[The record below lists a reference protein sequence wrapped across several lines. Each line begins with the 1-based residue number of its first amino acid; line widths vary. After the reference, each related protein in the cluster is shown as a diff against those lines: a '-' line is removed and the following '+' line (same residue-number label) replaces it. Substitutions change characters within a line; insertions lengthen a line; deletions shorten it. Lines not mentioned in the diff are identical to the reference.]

1 MHISIKLA
9 VFELAYPLRPNPFIC
24 DDINNDCSKRGIKI
38 ITAKGSVGTIVG
50 ETNPLSFKF
59 LINKEVGR
67 GTYIKAKADGREWTL
82 AQVDDIK
89 RSNSAYSVSQLND
102 AARNYD
108 SREMMIAEAR
118 VIGVGGAGKL
128 HLPTSPARPG
138 DPVFIADEKLIKA
151 TLGLAKG
158 DMYVG
163 MLRGYDIRV
172 ELDANT
178 LVQKHCSVLAK
189 TGSGKSYTAAVIL
202 EELLE
207 RKVALL
213 IIDPHGEYASMK
225 ESNSVGDFS
234 RYRVKPRG
242 YDVTVY
248 TPGEMAMNPR
258 ADRPFRFNGLN
269 LSAREV
275 SRMIPHES
283 ASSGQ
288 LGLLYEA
295 IAAIRSE
302 TDSYTLE
309 DIIEQ
314 VVRSNSKSKWNLVGQ
329 LESLLDLGLFS
340 GTETPAE
347 ELLRPGRAA
356 VIDMTGILPEL
367 QAMIVSRL
375 LTDIFEARKRRLIS
389 PGMVVVEEAHNYIPE
404 RGTGTAASTN
414 IVRTIA
420 AEGRKFGLGLMV
432 ISQRPARVDK
442 NVISQCNTQIIMR
455 VTNPNDLK
463 ALSKGLEGMTTELEE
478 EIKRL
483 PAGVAMVVSNE
494 IERPITVN
502 VRPRKSRHGGVST
515 QIVIKEKAA
524 GKPAPGRMATERA
537 VMSKTRAAPAK
548 APGGHRPPAAEKK
561 SAASL
566 LKKVFGARRA

>member
-1 MHISIKLA
+1 MMSINKA
-9 VFELAYPLRPNPFIC
+9 EI
-24 DDINNDCSKRGIKI
+24 
-38 ITAKGSVGTIVG
+38 GTIVG
-50 ETNPLSFKF
+50 ETNPLAFKF

-67 GTYIKAKADGREWTL
+67 GTYVKARTDGGKDWIL
-82 AQVDDIK
+82 AQVEDVK
-89 RSNSAYSVSQLND
+89 RSNSAYSVSQLSD
-102 AARNYD
+102 GARNYD

-118 VIGVGGAGKL
+118 VIGVGKSGKL
-128 HLPTSPARPG
+128 QLPTSPARPG

-151 TLGLAKG
+151 TLGLARG
-158 DMYVG
+158 DMYIG
-163 MLRGYDIRV
+163 MLRGYDIPV

-207 RKVALL
+207 RRVSLL

-225 ESNSVGDFS
+225 EANHVGDFS
-234 RYRVKPRG
+234 RFRVKPKG

-258 ADRPFRFNGLN
+258 ANRPFRFNGLN

-275 SRMIPHES
+275 AKMIAHES
-283 ASSGQ
+283 SSGQ

-295 IAAIRSE
+295 ISALKSE
-302 TDSYTLE
+302 TDVYGLE

-340 GTETPAE
+340 GTETPID
-347 ELLRPGRAA
+347 ELLRPGKAA

-367 QAMIVSRL
+367 QSMIVSRL

-389 PGMVVVEEAHNYIPE
+389 PGMVVIEEAHNYIPE
-404 RGTGTAASTN
+404 RGTGNAASTN

-463 ALSKGLEGMTTELEE
+463 ALSKGLEGMTGELEE

-483 PAGVAMVVSNE
+483 PPGVAMLVSNE

-515 QIVIKEKAA
+515 QIVIKDEALAA
-524 GKPAPGRMATERA
+524 PKRATRRNERA
-537 VMSKTRAAPAK
+537 STL
-548 APGGHRPPAAEKK
+548 PPAVVEPRPIRKK
-561 SAASL
+561 KAGGL
-566 LKKVFGARRA
+566 LEKVFGPRGA

>member
-1 MHISIKLA
+1 MMSI
-9 VFELAYPLRPNPFIC
+9 
-24 DDINNDCSKRGIKI
+24 
-38 ITAKGSVGTIVG
+38 TKGSVGTIVG
-50 ETNPLSFKF
+50 ETNPLAFKF

-67 GTYIKAKADGREWTL
+67 GTYIKAKADGGKEWIL
-82 AQVDDIK
+82 AQVEDVK
-89 RSNSAYSVSQLND
+89 RSNSAYSVNQLHD

-108 SREMMIAEAR
+108 SQEMMIAEAR
-118 VIGVGGAGKL
+118 VIGVGSNGKL

-158 DMYVG
+158 DMYIG

-225 ESNSVGDFS
+225 EPNKVGDFS
-234 RYRVKPRG
+234 RYKVKPRG
-242 YDVTVY
+242 YDVTIY

-275 SRMIPHES
+275 AKMIPHEGS
-283 ASSGQ
+283 SSGQ

-295 IAAIRSE
+295 ISALRAE
-302 TDSYTLE
+302 TDVYSLE

-314 VVRSNSKSKWNLVGQ
+314 VVRSNSKVKWNLVGQ
-329 LESLLDLGLFS
+329 LESLLELGLFS

-367 QAMIVSRL
+367 QSMVVSRL
-375 LTDIFEARKRRLIS
+375 LTEIFEARKRRLIS

-404 RGTGTAASTN
+404 RGTGNAASTN

-483 PAGVAMVVSNE
+483 PAGVAMLVSNE
-494 IERPITVN
+494 IERPVTVN

-515 QIVIKEKAA
+515 QIVIKDKAMPGKGRAPRIAEKRS
-524 GKPAPGRMATERA
+524 GPVSPAPRGAARA
-537 VMSKTRAAPAK
+537 NPAP
-548 APGGHRPPAAEKK
+548 EKK
-561 SAASL
+561 ASRL
-566 LKKVFGARRA
+566 LKKVFGGRGEA

>member
-1 MHISIKLA
+1 MSI
-9 VFELAYPLRPNPFIC
+9 
-24 DDINNDCSKRGIKI
+24 
-38 ITAKGSVGTIVG
+38 AKGSVGTIVG
-50 ETNPLSFKF
+50 ETNPLAFKF
-59 LINKEVGR
+59 LISKEVGR
-67 GTYIKAKADGREWTL
+67 GTYIKVKANGKEWIL

-89 RSNSAYSVSQLND
+89 RSNSAYSTNQRND

-108 SREMMIAEAR
+108 SREMVIAETR
-118 VIGVGGAGKL
+118 VIGVGSNGKL
-128 HLPTSPARPG
+128 HLPTTPARPG

-158 DMYVG
+158 DMYIG

-172 ELDANT
+172 DLDANT

-225 ESNSVGDFS
+225 EANKVGDFS
-234 RYRVKPRG
+234 RYKVKPRG
-242 YDVTVY
+242 YDVTIY

-269 LSAREV
+269 LSAREIAK
-275 SRMIPHES
+275 MIPHES
-283 ASSGQ
+283 SSNSQ

-295 IAAIRSE
+295 ISALRAE
-302 TDSYTLE
+302 TDAYTLE

-314 VVRSNSKSKWNLVGQ
+314 VVRSNSKTKWNLVGQ
-329 LESLLDLGLFS
+329 LESLLELGLFS
-340 GTETPAE
+340 GTQTPAE

-356 VIDMTGILPEL
+356 AIDMTGILPEL

-404 RGTGTAASTN
+404 RGSGNAASTS

-463 ALSKGLEGMTTELEE
+463 ALSKGLEGMTGELEE

-483 PAGVAMVVSNE
+483 PAGVAMLVSNE

-502 VRPRKSRHGGVST
+502 IRPRKSRHGGVST
-515 QIVIKEKAA
+515 QIVVNDKAGA
-524 GKPAPGRMATERA
+524 ARA
-537 VMSKTRAAPAK
+537 RNSRGTRKRSGTAPAY
-548 APGGHRPPAAEKK
+548 PGGATASKPTREKK
-561 SAASL
+561 GRGL
-566 LKKVFGARRA
+566 LKKVFGTRRA

>member
-1 MHISIKLA
+1 MMSI
-9 VFELAYPLRPNPFIC
+9 
-24 DDINNDCSKRGIKI
+24 
-38 ITAKGSVGTIVG
+38 AKGSVGTIVG
-50 ETNPLSFKF
+50 ETNPLAFKF
-59 LINKEVGR
+59 IINKEVGR
-67 GTYIKAKADGREWTL
+67 GTYIKAKADGREWAL
-82 AQVDDIK
+82 AQVEDVK
-89 RSNSAYSVSQLND
+89 RSNSAYSVNQLND

-118 VIGVGGAGKL
+118 VIGVTSNGKL

-158 DMYVG
+158 DMYIG

-225 ESNSVGDFS
+225 EPNKVGDFS
-234 RYRVKPRG
+234 KYKVKPRG
-242 YDVTVY
+242 YDATIY

-269 LSAREV
+269 MSAREV
-275 SRMIPHES
+275 SKMIPHES
-283 ASSGQ
+283 SSSGQ

-295 IAAIRSE
+295 ISALRAE
-302 TDSYTLE
+302 TDAYTLE
-309 DIIEQ
+309 DVIEQ
-314 VVRSNSKSKWNLVGQ
+314 VVRSNSKVKWNLVGQ
-329 LESLLDLGLFS
+329 LESLLELGLFS
-340 GTETPAE
+340 GAETPVE

-367 QAMIVSRL
+367 QSMIVSRL
-375 LTDIFEARKRRLIS
+375 LTDVFEARKRRLVS

-404 RGTGTAASTN
+404 RGSGNAASTS

-463 ALSKGLEGMTTELEE
+463 ALSKGLEGMTGELEE

-483 PAGVAMVVSNE
+483 PSGVAMLVSNE
-494 IERPITVN
+494 IERPITVDI
-502 VRPRKSRHGGVST
+502 RPRKSRHGGVST
-515 QIVIKEKAA
+515 QIVIKEKATGAARASRGAEKRSGSPPTSPA
-524 GKPAPGRMATERA
+524 G
-537 VMSKTRAAPAK
+537 AK
-548 APGGHRPPAAEKK
+548 AKRPGEKK
-561 SAASL
+561 ASGL
-566 LKKVFGARRA
+566 LKKVFGARKT

>member
-1 MHISIKLA
+1 MSI
-9 VFELAYPLRPNPFIC
+9 
-24 DDINNDCSKRGIKI
+24 
-38 ITAKGSVGTIVG
+38 AKGSVGTIVG
-50 ETNPLSFKF
+50 ETTPLAFKF

-67 GTYIKAKADGREWTL
+67 GTYIKAKADGREWIL
-82 AQVDDIK
+82 AQVEDIK
-89 RSNSAYSVSQLND
+89 RSNSAYSVNQAYD

-118 VIGVGGAGKL
+118 VIGVGSNGKL

-138 DPVFIADEKLIKA
+138 DPVFVADEKLIKA

-158 DMYVG
+158 DMYIG

-225 ESNSVGDFS
+225 EPNKVGDFS
-234 RYRVKPRG
+234 RYKVKPRG
-242 YDVTVY
+242 YDVTIY

-275 SRMIPHES
+275 AKMIPHES
-283 ASSGQ
+283 SSSGQ

-295 IAAIRSE
+295 ISALRAE
-302 TDSYTLE
+302 TDAYTLE

-329 LESLLDLGLFS
+329 LESLLELGLFS

-347 ELLRPGRAA
+347 ELLRPGKAA

-367 QAMIVSRL
+367 QAMVVSRL

-404 RGTGTAASTN
+404 RGTGNAASTN

-463 ALSKGLEGMTTELEE
+463 ALSKGLEGMTGELEE

-483 PAGVAMVVSNE
+483 PAGVAMLVSNE

-524 GKPAPGRMATERA
+524 PSGARA
-537 VMSKTRAAPAK
+537 VR
-548 APGGHRPPAAEKK
+548 GAEKRQAPP
-561 SAASL
+561 SSSVPAGAARAKPIREKKAGGL
-566 LKKVFGARRA
+566 LKKVFGTRRA

>member
-1 MHISIKLA
+1 LRSI
-9 VFELAYPLRPNPFIC
+9 V
-24 DDINNDCSKRGIKI
+24 
-38 ITAKGSVGTIVG
+38 KGTVGTIVG
-50 ETNPLSFKF
+50 ETNPLAFKF
-59 LINKEVGR
+59 LIDKEVGR
-67 GTYIKAKADGREWTL
+67 GTYIKAKAEGKDWIL
-82 AQVDDIK
+82 AQVEDIK
-89 RSNSAYSVSQLND
+89 RSNSAYSVNQLSD
-102 AARNYD
+102 ASRNYD

-118 VIGVGGAGKL
+118 VIGVGSNGRL
-128 HLPTSPARPG
+128 RLPTSPAKPG
-138 DPVFIADEKLIKA
+138 DPVYVADEKLIKA

-158 DMYVG
+158 DMYIG
-163 MLRGYDIRV
+163 LLRGYDIRV

-213 IIDPHGEYASMK
+213 IIDPHGEYSSMK
-225 ESNSVGDFS
+225 EPNKEGDFS
-234 RYRVKPRG
+234 KYKIKPRG
-242 YDVTVY
+242 FEVVVY

-275 SRMIPHES
+275 AKMIPHES
-283 ASSGQ
+283 TSGQ

-295 IAAIRSE
+295 ISALRAE
-302 TDSYTLE
+302 TDAYTLE
-309 DIIEQ
+309 DIIDQ
-314 VVRSNSKSKWNLVGQ
+314 VVRSNSKVKWNLVGQ
-329 LESLLDLGLFS
+329 LESLLELGLFS
-340 GTETPAE
+340 GTATPPE
-347 ELLRPGRAA
+347 ELLRPGRAS
-356 VIDMTGILPEL
+356 VIDMTGIIPEL
-367 QAMIVSRL
+367 QSMIVSRL
-375 LTDIFEARKRRLIS
+375 LTEIFEARKRRMIA

-404 RGTGTAASTN
+404 RGTGNAASTS

-463 ALSKGLEGMTTELEE
+463 ALSKGLEGMTSDLEE

-483 PAGVAMVVSNE
+483 PPGVAMLVSNE

-515 QIVIKEKAA
+515 TIVAKEKQ
-524 GKPAPGRMATERA
+524 KQ
-537 VMSKTRAAPAK
+537 SAK
-548 APGGHRPPAAEKK
+548 AAHRRRGLQLRSESIRKPKETEKAQGG
-561 SAASL
+561 L
-566 LKKVFGARRA
+566 LRKVLGTRQA

>member
-1 MHISIKLA
+1 M
-9 VFELAYPLRPNPFIC
+9 
-24 DDINNDCSKRGIKI
+24 
-38 ITAKGSVGTIVG
+38 G
-50 ETNPLSFKF
+50 ETNPLAFKF

-67 GTYIKAKADGREWTL
+67 GTYIKAKAEGRDWIL
-82 AQVDDIK
+82 AQVEDVK
-89 RSNSAYSVSQLND
+89 RSNSAYSVNQLND

-118 VIGVGGAGKL
+118 VIGIGSNGRL
-128 HLPTSPARPG
+128 RLPTSPARPG
-138 DPVFIADEKLIKA
+138 DSVFIADERLIKA

-158 DMYVG
+158 DMYIG
-163 MLRGYDIRV
+163 LLKGYDIRV

-213 IIDPHGEYASMK
+213 VIDPHGEYASMK
-225 ESNSVGDFS
+225 EANKEGDFGK
-234 RYRVKPRG
+234 YKVKPRG
-242 YDVTVY
+242 YDVVVY

-258 ADRPFRFNGLN
+258 ADRPFRFNGMN

-275 SRMIPHES
+275 SKMIPHEGS
-283 ASSGQ
+283 SSGQ

-295 IAAIRSE
+295 ISALRTE
-302 TDSYTLE
+302 TDAYTLE
-309 DIIEQ
+309 DIIDQ
-314 VVRSNSKSKWNLVGQ
+314 VVRSNSKVKWNLVGQ
-329 LESLLDLGLFS
+329 LESLLELGLFS
-340 GTETPAE
+340 GTATPVE
-347 ELLRPGRAA
+347 EMLRPGKAS

-367 QAMIVSRL
+367 QAMVVSRL

-404 RGTGTAASTN
+404 RGTGNAASTN
-414 IVRTIA
+414 IIRTIA

-432 ISQRPARVDK
+432 ITQRPARVDK

-463 ALSKGLEGMTTELEE
+463 ALSKGLEGMTSDLEE

-483 PAGVAMVVSNE
+483 PAGVAMLVSNE
-494 IERPITVN
+494 IERPITVSI
-502 VRPRKSRHGGVST
+502 RPRKSRHGGVST
-515 QIVIKEKAA
+515 QIVAKEKATAASAKSSAIRA
-524 GKPAPGRMATERA
+524 GPRATKRPEQGANAPVRQPRAEER
-537 VMSKTRAAPAK
+537 
-548 APGGHRPPAAEKK
+548 PGGG
-561 SAASL
+561 L
-566 LKKVFGARRA
+566 LKKVFGAKRA

>member
-1 MHISIKLA
+1 MRSI
-9 VFELAYPLRPNPFIC
+9 V
-24 DDINNDCSKRGIKI
+24 
-38 ITAKGSVGTIVG
+38 KGSVGTIIG
-50 ETNPLSFKF
+50 ETTPTAFKF

-67 GTYIKAKADGREWTL
+67 GTYIKAKGEGRDWIL

-89 RSNSAYSVSQLND
+89 RSNTAYSVNQLND

-108 SREMMIAEAR
+108 SQEMMIAETR
-118 VIGVGGAGKL
+118 VIGVENNGKL

-158 DMYVG
+158 DMYIG
-163 MLRGYDIRV
+163 MLRGYDIQV

-189 TGSGKSYTAAVIL
+189 TGAGKSYTAAVIL
-202 EELLE
+202 EELLD

-213 IIDPHGEYASMK
+213 VIDPHGEYASMK
-225 ESNSVGDFS
+225 EPNTVGDFS
-234 RYRVKPRG
+234 RYKVKPRG

-248 TPGEMAMNPR
+248 TPGEMAMNPK
-258 ADRPFRFNGLN
+258 ADRPFRFNSMN

-275 SRMIPHES
+275 AKMIPHEGS
-283 ASSGQ
+283 SSGQ

-295 IAAIRSE
+295 ISALRAE
-302 TDSYTLE
+302 TDTYSLE

-314 VVRSNSKSKWNLVGQ
+314 VVRSNSKVKWNLVGH
-329 LESLLDLGLFS
+329 LESLLELGLFS
-340 GTETPAE
+340 GTATPYE

-404 RGTGTAASTN
+404 RGTGSAASTSV
-414 IVRTIA
+414 VRTIA
-420 AEGRKFGLGLMV
+420 AEGRKFGLGLMI

-463 ALSKGLEGMTTELEE
+463 ALSKGLEGMTSDLEE
-478 EIKRL
+478 ELKRL
-483 PAGVAMVVSNE
+483 PSGVAMLVSNE

-502 VRPRKSRHGGVST
+502 IRPRKSRHGGVST
-515 QIVIKEKAA
+515 QIVSKEKAKA
-524 GKPAPGRMATERA
+524 SSVRT
-537 VMSKTRAAPAK
+537 AK
-548 APGGHRPPAAEKK
+548 APEKRLRSPTSESSANEKPVRSRKSKGGGG
-561 SAASL
+561 L
-566 LKKVFGARRA
+566 LKKVFGRA

>member
-1 MHISIKLA
+1 MMMSIS
-9 VFELAYPLRPNPFIC
+9 
-24 DDINNDCSKRGIKI
+24 
-38 ITAKGSVGTIVG
+38 KGEVGTIVG
-50 ETNPLSFKF
+50 ETNPLAFKF

-67 GTYIKAKADGREWTL
+67 GTYVKARTDGGKEWIL
-82 AQVDDIK
+82 AQVEDVK
-89 RSNSAYSVSQLND
+89 RSNSAYSVNQLSD
-102 AARNYD
+102 AARNYE

-118 VIGVGGAGKL
+118 VIGVGSNGKL

-138 DPVFIADEKLIKA
+138 DPVFVADEKLIKT
-151 TLGLAKG
+151 TLGLARG

-163 MLRGYDIRV
+163 LLRGYDIPV

-207 RKVALL
+207 RKVSLL
-213 IIDPHGEYASMK
+213 IIDPHGEYVSMK
-225 ESNSVGDFS
+225 EANRVGDFS

-258 ADRPFRFNGLN
+258 ADRPFRFNGIN

-275 SRMIPHES
+275 AKMIAHES
-283 ASSGQ
+283 GSSGQ

-295 IAAIRSE
+295 ISALRSE
-302 TDSYTLE
+302 TDVYTLE

-329 LESLLDLGLFS
+329 LESLLELGLFS
-340 GTETPAE
+340 GTETPID
-347 ELLRPGRAA
+347 ELLRPGKAA

-367 QAMIVSRL
+367 QSMIVSRL
-375 LTDIFEARKRRLIS
+375 LTDIFEARKRRMIS
-389 PGMVVVEEAHNYIPE
+389 PGMVVIEEAHNYIPE
-404 RGTGTAASTN
+404 RGTGNAASTN

-420 AEGRKFGLGLMV
+420 AEGRKFGVGLMV

-463 ALSKGLEGMTTELEE
+463 ALSKGLEGMTGELEE

-483 PAGVAMVVSNE
+483 PPGVAMLVSNE

-515 QIVIKEKAA
+515 QIVVKDDAVAAPKSASRRYEKGSAPKAA
-524 GKPAPGRMATERA
+524 VVE
-537 VMSKTRAAPAK
+537 TRPV
-548 APGGHRPPAAEKK
+548 REKK
-561 SAASL
+561 AGGL
-566 LKKVFGARRA
+566 LEKVFGPRRA

>member
-1 MHISIKLA
+1 MLMSI
-9 VFELAYPLRPNPFIC
+9 
-24 DDINNDCSKRGIKI
+24 G
-38 ITAKGSVGTIVG
+38 KGEVGTIVG
-50 ETNPLSFKF
+50 ETNPLAFKF

-67 GTYIKAKADGREWTL
+67 GTYIKARADGGRDWIL
-82 AQVDDIK
+82 AQVEDVK
-89 RSNSAYSVSQLND
+89 RSNSAYSVNQLSD

-118 VIGVGGAGKL
+118 VIGVLNSGKL

-151 TLGLAKG
+151 TLGLARG
-158 DMYVG
+158 DMYIG
-163 MLRGYDIRV
+163 MLRGYDIQV

-207 RKVALL
+207 RRVSLL

-225 ESNSVGDFS
+225 EANPVGDFS
-234 RYRVKPRG
+234 RYKVKPRG
-242 YDVTVY
+242 YPVTVY

-275 SRMIPHES
+275 AKMIPHEGS
-283 ASSGQ
+283 SSGQ

-295 IAAIRSE
+295 ISALRSE
-302 TDSYTLE
+302 TDVYTLE

-329 LESLLDLGLFS
+329 LESLLELGLFS
-340 GTETPAE
+340 GTETPVA

-367 QAMIVSRL
+367 QSMIVSRL

-389 PGMVVVEEAHNYIPE
+389 PGMVVIEEAHNYIPE
-404 RGTGTAASTN
+404 RGTGNAVSTN

-463 ALSKGLEGMTTELEE
+463 ALSKGLEGMTGELEE

-483 PAGVAMVVSNE
+483 PPGVAMLVSNE

-515 QIVIKEKAA
+515 QIVIRDEEVAEAA
-524 GKPAPGRMATERA
+524 SRRASVRHERGSPTPA
-537 VMSKTRAAPAK
+537 AALEPR
-548 APGGHRPPAAEKK
+548 PGGEKK
-561 SAASL
+561 AGRL
-566 LKKVFGARRA
+566 LQKVFGPRRA